1 LVSPRLANA
10 LIARGDPALTLL
22 LLRRADI
29 APGDQTLLALAERHG
44 EDAEMR
50 GTLLGRTDLPAAA
63 RLLLVQRATD
73 ALRQCRMV
81 KGALA
86 AERLGRLLRDSSDT
100 ALSVIGE
107 REAVE
112 ARADYVSELIVTD
125 RINTRILLH
134 AMVTGHVMFFANC
147 LAELAQTPQGK
158 VFSILES
165 GSRAALNALF
175 ARCGLSEG
183 VRNLLA
189 RMVFHARAT
198 DLADDAGARHYV
210 VTALTEE
217 LIGEHDGVIPEELEE
232 AFAYLSE
239 QNIIL
244 ARKAARGVMAAFAAE
259 TQVPMTLP
267 EDQLTLPAA

>member
-1 LVSPRLANA
+1 
-10 LIARGDPALTLL
+10 
-22 LLRRADI
+22 
-29 APGDQTLLALAERHG
+29 LLALAERHG
-44 EDAEMR
+44 ENAEMR
-50 GTLLGRTDLPAAA
+50 GTLLGRKDLPAAA

-81 KGALA
+81 KGSLA

-112 ARADYVSELIVTD
+112 ERAEYVSELIVTD

-158 VFSILES
+158 VFAILEG

-175 ARCGLSEG
+175 ARCGLRDG

-189 RMVFHARAT
+189 RMVLHARDT

-217 LIGEHDGVIPEELEE
+217 LIG
-232 AFAYLSE
+232 
-239 QNIIL
+239 
-244 ARKAARGVMAAFAAE
+244 
-259 TQVPMTLP
+259 
-267 EDQLTLPAA
+267 